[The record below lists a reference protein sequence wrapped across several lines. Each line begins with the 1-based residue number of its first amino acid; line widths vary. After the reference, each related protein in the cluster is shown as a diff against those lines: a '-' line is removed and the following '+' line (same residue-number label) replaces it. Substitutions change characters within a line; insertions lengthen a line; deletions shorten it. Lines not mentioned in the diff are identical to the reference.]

1 MCGIIGVENNKDSS
15 ALAYLGLFSLQH
27 RGQESAGIVAYEKG
41 KINYYRRMGMVQNVF
56 TGDTLNKLHGNTAI
70 GHVRYSTAGKSHE
83 QNAQPFFFKCKKGM
97 VSIAHNGNL
106 TNAKELRKNL
116 EKEGAIFQHSSDTE
130 VIVHLIAREKGS
142 FEKAIEKSLKKVE
155 GAYSLLIVYENK
167 LIAVRDPYGFRPL
180 VLGKKNG
187 KTYMIASETPAIE
200 GMGGKYLRDIKPG
213 EMVVVEKGKLKSHQ
227 LEQPKKDLKLCVFE
241 QVYFSRPDSIVL
253 GRSVQQARLSMGKYL
268 AEQMKNVKA
277 DMVAPVPD
285 SGMFATLGF
294 AQASGIDFQMA
305 LVRNHYVGRS
315 FIKPTQKL
323 REEAVKMKL
332 FPVSG
337 TVKGKDII
345 LIDDSIVRGTTSKK
359 LVKILKEAGA
369 RKVHMAI
376 SSPPI
381 ISPCFYGIDTPNRQ
395 ELIAGHKTIEEI
407 KKYIGV
413 DSLTYLTKENLIKAA
428 GENKYT
434 GFCSACFTGK
444 YPTKID
450 KKYLGK

>member
-1 MCGIIGVENNKDSS
+1 
-15 ALAYLGLFSLQH
+15 
-27 RGQESAGIVAYEKG
+27 
-41 KINYYRRMGMVQNVF
+41 
-56 TGDTLNKLHGNTAI
+56 
-70 GHVRYSTAGKSHE
+70 
-83 QNAQPFFFKCKKGM
+83 
-97 VSIAHNGNL
+97 
-106 TNAKELRKNL
+106 
-116 EKEGAIFQHSSDTE
+116 
-130 VIVHLIAREKGS
+130 
-142 FEKAIEKSLKKVE
+142 
-155 GAYSLLIVYENK
+155 
-167 LIAVRDPYGFRPL
+167 
-180 VLGKKNG
+180 
-187 KTYMIASETPAIE
+187 
-200 GMGGKYLRDIKPG
+200 
-213 EMVVVEKGKLKSHQ
+213 
-227 LEQPKKDLKLCVFE
+227 
-241 QVYFSRPDSIVL
+241 
-253 GRSVQQARLSMGKYL
+253 
-268 AEQMKNVKA
+268 
-277 DMVAPVPD
+277 
-285 SGMFATLGF
+285 
-294 AQASGIDFQMA
+294 QMA

-332 FPVSG
+332 FPVSD